1 MSEANHDVYMQ
12 EAINEARKGLATG
25 GIPVGCVIV
34 LNGEII
40 GRGYNQHVQQNSV
53 IKHAEMSALENM
65 GKLCSTDYQK
75 CTVYTTLSPCPMCSG
90 AIRLFGIK
98 YIVIGENKTFQ
109 GDESLLKSEGVSLV
123 ILNNLECIGLMNQFI
138 QQHPEIWHEDIGQ

>member
-1 MSEANHDVYMQ
+1 MSEANHDAYMQ

-34 LNGEII
+34 LNDEII
-40 GRGYNQHVQQNSV
+40 GRGYNQHVQQNNV
-53 IKHAEMSALENM
+53 IKHAEMNALENM

-90 AIRLFGIK
+90 AMRLFGIK
-98 YIVIGENKTFQ
+98 NIVIGENKTFL

-123 ILNNLECIGLMNQFI
+123 VLNNLECIGLMNQFI